1 MKSQKL
7 RAETP
12 AIAEHAVV
20 IPSRKLSATLL
31 EFGEQLLSQLG
42 DEASLPV
49 RQQSLQL
56 VITVWNAGAMAMP
69 LWGKPELLRQ
79 FEQTLAQ
86 MAIASATTDLLK
98 QLLVRRREQF
108 GTDPR
113 TVGEWGLRFAPDSGY
128 VLHCEAHL
136 PTQGL
141 PF

>member
-98 QLLVRRREQF
+98 QLLVRRRERARIRARDK
-108 GTDPR
+108 G
-113 TVGEWGLRFAPDSGY
+113 
-128 VLHCEAHL
+128 
-136 PTQGL
+136 
-141 PF
+141 

>member
-1 MKSQKL
+1 MESQKL

-42 DEASLPV
+42 DEAPLPV

-86 MAIASATTDLLK
+86 TAIASATTDLLK

-113 TVGEWGLRFAPDSGY
+113 TVGEWGLRSAPDSGY

-136 PTQGL
+136 PTQGR